1 MKTFDEIVIDQDV
14 SGSELSN
21 WIESNWVMPTQED
34 GTLIFTDDDELRVK
48 LLRELI
54 HEIGANYESMP
65 VILRSM
71 DQVYNLRKLLGALA
85 SAIQE
90 LPADARQD
98 LEDIIRNQGL

>member
-34 GTLIFTDDDELRVK
+34 GTLIFTDDDEARVK

-71 DQVYNLRKLLGALA
+71 DQVYNLRKLLG
-85 SAIQE
+85 
-90 LPADARQD
+90 RT
-98 LEDIIRNQGL
+98 GLCHSGTPRRCTAGSGRHYS